1 MTGLPEGRAA
11 PEAVDVPEY
20 TQTLTDIVGLLD
32 QARAAAARSVN
43 ALMTATYWGIGR
55 RIVVTEQQ
63 GQGRAEYGRTLI
75 ARLSV
80 DLTSRFGRGF
90 SETNLRQFRS
100 FFLCWQT
107 PEIWPTVSAKSE
119 LNDAARGNSQ
129 LTGCV
134 DEERISNREIQ
145 QTVSAEFELSDI
157 TSRNGLPLGT
167 ARVREISDSE
177 ILPTLSSE
185 FKLSDVI
192 RGNVLQAGLSDISKD
207 EMMPTVPAQPVIEV
221 ATSKNV
227 PAVAPA
233 ATDMPDLATLA
244 SAFPLPWSA
253 YVRLLSVKTDAA
265 RRFYETEALRNGWT
279 VRQLDRQINS
289 MLYERIAVSHN
300 KEDMLLRAGEAKPS
314 DRVTAREAIRDPY
327 VLEFLDLKDEYSETD
342 LEDALVAHL
351 ADFLLELGDDFAFI
365 GRQRRMRIGDSWYRV
380 DLVFWHRTLRCLMLV
395 DLKIGTFSYADAGQ
409 MHMYLNYATRNWMKP
424 GENPPAGL
432 ILCAGKDEDEAHYAL
447 DGLSNPILAAEYRL
461 ALPDEQALEAELAR
475 TRRALEER
483 LRR

>member
-1 MTGLPEGRAA
+1 MVAPSGQIVSMTGLPEGPAT

-207 EMMPTVPAQPVIEV
+207 EMMPTVPAQPIIEV

-227 PAVAPA
+227 QAVPL
-233 ATDMPDLATLA
+233 TVIDMPDLATLA

-253 YVRLLSVKTDAA
+253 YVRLLSVKTVWGPLAAPRLEVSVEGATMGTATQTPATKPIPVTDLVDFEAERIGHSGQAIHDMGVADGGLAMAGHVVTDPVLRQISWDAA
-265 RRFYETEALRNGWT
+265 EGIIST
-279 VRQLDRQINS
+279 
-289 MLYERIAVSHN
+289 
-300 KEDMLLRAGEAKPS
+300 
-314 DRVTAREAIRDPY
+314 
-327 VLEFLDLKDEYSETD
+327 
-342 LEDALVAHL
+342 
-351 ADFLLELGDDFAFI
+351 
-365 GRQRRMRIGDSWYRV
+365 
-380 DLVFWHRTLRCLMLV
+380 
-395 DLKIGTFSYADAGQ
+395 
-409 MHMYLNYATRNWMKP
+409 
-424 GENPPAGL
+424 
-432 ILCAGKDEDEAHYAL
+432 DEAV
-447 DGLSNPILAAEYRL
+447 
-461 ALPDEQALEAELAR
+461 
-475 TRRALEER
+475 RRSMEHITAKHR
-483 LRR
+483 Q